1 MVYTDLAACLNEVK
15 TNPATRGLIAADY
28 DDYLTNQLTISA
40 GLNATAETVY
50 RPYFVAAKFLEQLR
64 AKQEISEAKGVKF
77 SGLALPIESLLTLQA
92 SLDRAMGASM
102 GLIVPAG
109 FEAVVADASPLT
121 VKKRPPRSYRA
132 AIQG

>member
-1 MVYTDLAACLNEVK
+1 MYTDLAACLNEVK
-15 TNPATRGLIAADY
+15 INPATRGLIAAEY

-40 GLNATAETVY
+40 GLNATGATIY

-64 AKQEISEAKGVKF
+64 AKQEIAKAKGVEF
-77 SGLALPIESLLTLQA
+77 TGLALPIESLLAQQA
-92 SLDRAMGASM
+92 SLDRALTASM
-102 GLIVPAG
+102 GLVVPAG